1 MKVTS
6 IFKLS
11 LAVALAQ
18 VANANAA
25 SVFFESTTFAIK
37 GSDGIQLSN
46 TAGSKVALGYFADG
60 FTATAANYSSWL
72 SNFKGVTGYHNILA
86 ASQPIGN
93 NQISASVT
101 ILTETGP
108 GYDPDE
114 GNLNYIGK
122 IAVSQAGSLI
132 GFSANE
138 VIAENKQFSLIV
150 WNSDVISSASQAGVY
165 TGTTWLIT
173 PTYFDNDSS
182 ASFNLQ
188 FGAGALTSVVGSSD
202 YTSNARFV
210 QLAAIPEPSSAS
222 LLAMGVAGLVALRA
236 RRKS

>member
-18 VANANAA
+18 VANTNAA
-25 SVFFESTTFAIK
+25 SVFFESTTFAIR
-37 GSDGIQLSN
+37 GSDGVQLSN
-46 TAGSKVALGYFADG
+46 TAVSKVALGYFADG
-60 FTATAANYSSWL
+60 FSATAANYSSWL
-72 SNFKGVTGYHNILA
+72 SNFKGVTGYHNVLS

-93 NQISASVT
+93 NIISASVS

-114 GNLNYIGK
+114 GNFNYIGR
-122 IAVSQAGSLI
+122 IASSQAGSVI

-150 WNSDVISSASQAGVY
+150 WNSDVISSATQAGVY
-165 TGTTWLIT
+165 TGSSWFIS
-173 PTYFDNDSS
+173 PTYLDNESS

-188 FGAGALTSVVGSSD
+188 FGASVLTSVVGSSD
-202 YTSNARFV
+202 YTTNARFV

-222 LLAMGVAGLVALRA
+222 LLALGVAGLVALRV